1 LAVEGIMTSKVDK
14 EVEAM
19 QASLGAL
26 SGLEPGEQKRVLEW
40 LGEKLN
46 LGNVSVLSRGS
57 GDQRSGLHIP
67 TPAAVGGTPAAKT
80 FMVEKRPST
89 DVERV
94 TCLAYYLTHYR
105 DTPQFK
111 SKQLAELN
119 KEAAQPKFSNTAV
132 AVKNATVQNQ
142 YLSPAA
148 EGNKQIT
155 ARGEAIVEGLP
166 DQEKVK
172 AALQAIPL
180 RGYRKAKKSGARPGK
195 SAGTRKSQ

>member
-1 LAVEGIMTSKVDK
+1 VEEIMTSKVDK

-26 SGLEPGEQKRVLEW
+26 SGLEHGEQKRVLEW
-40 LGEKLN
+40 LAEKLN
-46 LGNVSVLSRGS
+46 LGTVSVRSGGS
-57 GDQRSGLHIP
+57 DDQRSGLHVP
-67 TPAAVGGTPAAKT
+67 TPRPTGGAPPAKT

-105 DTPQFK
+105 NTPQFK

-142 YLSPAA
+142 YLSQAA
-148 EGNKQIT
+148 QGNKQIT
-155 ARGEAIVEGLP
+155 ARGEALVDALP

-180 RGYRKAKKSGARPGK
+180 RGYRKAKKSVARTGKGA
-195 SAGTRKSQ
+195 AARKSQ